1 MAQTNL
7 RQLAHDTQRVVQTR
21 RKSLLDKA
29 ELTAFTVGL
38 AADAPSRAY
47 FAAVE
52 HVLSS
57 GDDDAAAFTELSDAT
72 AGVLGAGGAARSHS
86 WPVATVVPALA
97 RPDRFIYV
105 KPAGTRK
112 GIGRLGLPWDYKADP
127 NGASYAALMVHSRM
141 LLEALR
147 PHGAQDFIDVQSF
160 LSVIGE

>member
-1 MAQTNL
+1 M
-7 RQLAHDTQRVVQTR
+7 
-21 RKSLLDKA
+21 
-29 ELTAFTVGL
+29 
-38 AADAPSRAY
+38 
-47 FAAVE
+47 
-52 HVLSS
+52 
-57 GDDDAAAFTELSDAT
+57 
-72 AGVLGAGGAARSHS
+72 
-86 WPVATVVPALA
+86 
-97 RPDRFIYV
+97 